1 MVSILPNA
9 RNPWDVISSA
19 IGQNINQNLPQ
30 AVQKGFER
38 QQGLNAI
45 EQLQNELQNAN
56 GDFTQMLPA
65 LARAYTLNPSLER
78 SGLGQTFLQQSKLN
92 RAFGPSSTNAV
103 PSISPNSQ
111 NSVMEPI
118 SKNDQ
123 ELNLNQPRSQVD
135 NISTPSPFNILTA
148 PEINQQAEDY
158 ARAVNDP
165 NAYQVRQAQLANQN
179 QIAENQRAK
188 LEDTALKAGIKAD
201 ELPQFMI
208 AGSKFDPRN
217 PSEWLNNTNRE
228 FAKVKNFFN
237 SLQKAF
243 IPGVGSAL
251 LGRDREKTLNRLD
264 KPVQNLIKNGY
275 EKEVREF
282 LADNYLSPT
291 EIEERIHPLSK
302 EKIQAL
308 DKLPSGFFPKETKE
322 TTTKRG
328 FTERVKSPFISYEEA
343 LEKAPREMEVMQ
355 KRLTNFLKDNV
366 DQDTSL
372 LVLRDKLVN
381 KDYDWR
387 QFGPALAQA
396 QEEGLKL
403 SPNQLAEITSLEQPP
418 LQSLPD
424 IFQSFD
430 RVLQFIRGNK

>member
-45 EQLQNELQNAN
+45 EQLQNELQYAN

-65 LARAYTLNPSLER
+65 LAKAYTLNPSLER

-103 PSISPNSQ
+103 PSTSPNSQ
-111 NSVMEPI
+111 
-118 SKNDQ
+118 
-123 ELNLNQPRSQVD
+123 ELTLNQPRPQVE
-135 NISTPSPFNILTA
+135 NVATPSSLNVRSKD
-148 PEINQQAEDY
+148 EIDKESADY
-158 ARAVNDP
+158 ARAMNDP
-165 NAYQVRQAQLANQN
+165 NAYQVKQAQLINEN
-179 QIAENQRAK
+179 QIAENQRAV
-188 LEDTALKAGIKAD
+188 LEDMALKAGIKPD
-201 ELPQFMI
+201 ELSLFMI

-217 PSEWLNNTNRE
+217 PSEWLNNTTRE
-228 FAKVKNFFN
+228 YAKVKNFFN
-237 SLQKAF
+237 SLEKAF
-243 IPGVGSAL
+243 IPGIGSAL
-251 LGRDREKTLNRLD
+251 LGRDREKTLNRLIN
-264 KPVQNLIKNGY
+264 PVQNLVKEGF
-275 EKEVREF
+275 EKQARQF
-282 LADNYLSPT
+282 LSKNYLSPT
-291 EIEERIHPLSK
+291 EVEGLIHPLSK

-328 FTERVKSPFISYEEA
+328 FAERVKSPFISYEEA

-355 KRLTNFLKDNV
+355 KRLTNFLKNNV

-372 LVLRDKLVN
+372 LVLRDKLIN
-381 KDYDWR
+381 KDYDWK

-418 LQSLPD
+418 IQSLPD

-430 RVLQFIRGNK
+430 RVIQFIRGNK